1 MFIADYILNSCR
13 ISNYFISSYQAPEN
27 KTSTNAVTDEVVK
40 EYGAKYSRD
49 EIRGTYTSST
59 IIMLLFDIFTN
70 EAYCGNVNLGTRI
83 WIRVVVCRHV
93 SLQHNISYCDLYIY
107 IRPCTDMTKLLWC
120 ATELRSTSL
129 MNEIS
134 AMLILSCTV
143 LVSEILA
150 ECCK

>member
-59 IIMLLFDIFTN
+59 ILMLLFDIFTN

-107 IRPCTDMTKLLWC
+107 IRPCTDMTKLL
-120 ATELRSTSL
+120 
-129 MNEIS
+129 
-134 AMLILSCTV
+134 
-143 LVSEILA
+143 
-150 ECCK
+150 